1 MEATN
6 TGPTTV
12 QVEIPNRIIKKLDH
26 IQTIYRKYRSTD
38 LGSDILP
45 SDLEQ

>member
-1 MEATN
+1 MEDTN
-6 TGPTTV
+6 SGPTTV
-12 QVEIPNRIIKKLDH
+12 QVEILNSIIKKLDH
-26 IQTIYRKYRSTD
+26 IQTICRKYRSTD